1 MKVSHKW
8 LQTYFDQSIP
18 SPSELVD
25 LFTFHSCE
33 VEGTEEIKN
42 TDGSYADTVFDLK
55 VLPDRAHYA
64 LSHQGIAEEIS
75 AITGMNIKQSHVRRN
90 RSAQGTVEETHTDKV
105 LGTVTDESFCPR
117 FTSRLVKHV
126 SVEESPEWLK
136 QYLTSV
142 GSRSIN
148 TIVDA
153 TNFTMLDSGQPL
165 HAFDADK
172 IKGNIVVRAAEAG
185 EKLTTLD
192 GKEVTLTVEDHVLA
206 DDIGALDVAGVKG
219 GARAAVTNDTKN
231 IVLTVC
237 NFAATAV
244 RRSSIRV
251 GIRNESSKRYENE
264 ISPELALNGMHQVS
278 ALIKDLSPH
287 ASFGPIVDV
296 YPTPVKDY
304 RVAVSP
310 SRIASLL
317 GAPLSEDEME
327 NYLKRQNIS
336 VEKFGD
342 DEWHVTVPHYRI
354 DVQIEADVADEI
366 GRLHGYRD
374 LKDQETKNVPGIIEI
389 PAYVGEGISIK
400 NALVQSGFQETY
412 LYTFRP
418 KGDIEVA
425 YPQASDKSYL
435 RTNLSDGLLEAL
447 ERNTKNA
454 DLLGLES
461 VNIFEIGNVF
471 TEKGE
476 YWSLA
481 IASQR
486 IKKVKGV
493 TAETEIMRAV
503 ELVKE
508 KTGLDVL
515 TLGKIVVSGNVAH
528 VEVSLKEY
536 FVEKQKQG
544 NPEWL
549 DRVRAITPDTN
560 PVRFTE
566 FSLYPYIVRDIALF
580 VPESEDE
587 QKVLQDIKSIAADS
601 KLLQDIR
608 LFDVFVKKLE
618 NGEVKKS
625 IAYRLIFQSMERT
638 LTDEEINTVMEKVY
652 EAMREKGFEVR

>member
-1 MKVSHKW
+1 MKVSYNW
-8 LQTYFDQSIP
+8 LQTYFDQKIP
-18 SPSELVD
+18 NPSELVD

-42 TDGSYADTVFDLK
+42 TDGSYRDTVFDLK

-64 LSHQGIAEEIS
+64 LSHQGIAEEIA
-75 AITGMNIKQSHVRRN
+75 AITGMEIKNSHVRRN
-90 RSAQGTVEETHTDKV
+90 RSAQGTVEESHSDKV
-105 LGTVTDESFCPR
+105 LGMVTDESFCPR
-117 FTSRLVKHV
+117 FTSRLVKNV

-136 QYLTSV
+136 HYLVSV

-165 HAFDADK
+165 HAFDADN

-192 GKEVTLTVEDHVLA
+192 GKDVTLTVEDHVLA

-219 GARAAVTNDTKN
+219 GSRAAVTKDTKN

-237 NFAATAV
+237 NFAATDV

-264 ISPELALNGMHQVS
+264 ISPELVLNGMHAVS
-278 ALIKDLSPH
+278 ALIKDVSPQ

-327 NYLKRQNIS
+327 NYLKRQKIS
-336 VEKFGD
+336 VEKFAH

-354 DVQIEADVADEI
+354 DVHIEADVADEI

-389 PAYVGEGISIK
+389 PAYVGEGITIK
-400 NALVQSGFQETY
+400 NALVLSGFKETY

-435 RTNLSDGLLEAL
+435 RTNLTDGLLEAL

-461 VNIFEIGNVF
+461 VNIFELGNVF

-503 ELVKE
+503 EMIKE
-508 KTGLDVL
+508 KTGLDIL
-515 TLGKIVVSGNVAH
+515 TIGKIIVSGNVAH
-528 VEVSLKEY
+528 IEVSLKDY
-536 FVEKQKQG
+536 FAEKQKTA

-549 DRVRAITPDTN
+549 DRVRAISADNN
-560 PVRFTE
+560 PTMFTE

-580 VPESEDE
+580 VPESESE
-587 QKVLQDIKSIAADS
+587 QKVLENIKTVAEGSQ
-601 KLLQDIR
+601 LLHDIR
-608 LFDVFVKKLE
+608 LFDVFVKKFE
-618 NGEVKKS
+618 TREVKKS
-625 IAYRLIFQSMERT
+625 IAYRLIFQAMERT
-638 LTDEEINTVMEKVY
+638 LTDEEINLVMEKVY
-652 EAMREKGFEVR
+652 AAMQAKGFEVR